1 MKKLGLIAAVA
12 FAMTGVLAGAAF
24 ADPVEGVWKTAK
36 DDNGNFGHIKV
47 STCGAKICGVL
58 VKSFDSSG
66 APLATDN
73 IGKKIIWG
81 MVPQGG
87 GYYDSGKV
95 WAPDRDKT
103 YSSKMT
109 LTGNSLAIK
118 GCVFGICRS
127 GGKWSRVK

>member
-12 FAMTGVLAGAAF
+12 FAMTGALAGAAF

-58 VKSFDSSG
+58 IKSFDSSG
-66 APLATDN
+66 ATLVTDN

-81 MVPQGG
+81 MVPQGD

-95 WAPDRDKT
+95 YAPDRDKT

-109 LTGNSLAIK
+109 LSGNSLAIK